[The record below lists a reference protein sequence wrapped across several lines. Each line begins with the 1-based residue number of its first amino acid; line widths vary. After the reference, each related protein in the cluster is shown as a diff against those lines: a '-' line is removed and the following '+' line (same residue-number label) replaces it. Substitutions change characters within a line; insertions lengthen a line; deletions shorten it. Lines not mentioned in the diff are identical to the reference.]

1 MAIHAFFVAY
11 VFLLVAVDPPKL
23 DSDKFFVDL
32 VLVGLTSPNIP
43 EIFPKYR
50 IAKELLG
57 NCEGIAR
64 ELLGNC

>member
-1 MAIHAFFVAY
+1 MAIHAFFAY
-11 VFLLVAVDPPKL
+11 VFLLVAVDPSQL

-43 EIFPKYR
+43 EIFPTYR